1 MTKMD
6 SWVSFILGLVESKNI
21 QQAPCKAND
30 KARKFALK
38 SEVCMIL
45 QQLKLKKTIF
55 TTFFL
60 NSYCN
65 LENHSIECAPLMP
78 T

>member
-1 MTKMD
+1 MD

-21 QQAPCKAND
+21 QQALCKAND

-45 QQLKLKKTIF
+45 QQLKLKKRF
-55 TTFFL
+55 LRLFFK
-60 NSYCN
+60 
-65 LENHSIECAPLMP
+65 
-78 T
+78 

>member
-1 MTKMD
+1 MEQNYAILPIRHGQMTKMD
-6 SWVSFILGLVESKNI
+6 SWVSFILGFIESKNI

-45 QQLKLKKTIF
+45 QQLILKSLILR
-55 TTFFL
+55 FFL
-60 NSYCN
+60 K
-65 LENHSIECAPLMP
+65 
-78 T
+78 

>member
-38 SEVCMIL
+38 SEVCMIF
-45 QQLKLKKTIF
+45 QQLKLKNRILRL
-55 TTFFL
+55 FFK
-60 NSYCN
+60 
-65 LENHSIECAPLMP
+65 
-78 T
+78 

>member
-21 QQAPCKAND
+21 QQAPFKAND

-45 QQLKLKKTIF
+45 QQLKLKNDF
-55 TTFFL
+55 YDFFL